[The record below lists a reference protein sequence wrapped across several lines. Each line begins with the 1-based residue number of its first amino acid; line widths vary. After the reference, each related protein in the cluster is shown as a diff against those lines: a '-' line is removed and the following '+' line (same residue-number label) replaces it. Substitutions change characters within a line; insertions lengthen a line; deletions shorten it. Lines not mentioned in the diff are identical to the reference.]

1 MGYDKGRTR
10 GNAVRQAINH
20 LGFRTGILQQ
30 GKQQLLNLFL
40 EGHCGLCQR
49 SSPGALC
56 PSCHRQVQ
64 QCQLSQE
71 AVIQVGGLPVLSWGV
86 YDGSL
91 RQALRRLKYD
101 GQQSLGPL
109 LGHDLGRAW
118 QRHLGQATPGLPAVV
133 VPIPLHATRL
143 QQRGFNQAALV
154 AAGFCRQTGL
164 TLCATGLR
172 RVEAT
177 TAQHSLTRQQ
187 RQANLAQA
195 FAVNPAYLGRLRR
208 QPLWL
213 LDDIFTTGATVQVAV
228 DTLRR
233 AGLSVAG
240 VCTVARAIA
249 LA

>member
-1 MGYDKGRTR
+1 MRHR
-10 GNAVRQAINH
+10 A
-20 LGFRTGILQQ
+20 LGTGLLQQ
-30 GKQQLLNLFL
+30 GRQQLLNLFL

-49 SSPGALC
+49 SSPRALC
-56 PSCHRQVQ
+56 PSCHHQVQ
-64 QCQLSQE
+64 QCQLSQ
-71 AVIQVGGLPVLSWGV
+71 ASVIPVAGLPVLSWGV

-91 RQALRRLKYD
+91 RQAIRRLKYD
-101 GQQSLGPL
+101 GQPALGPL

-118 QRHLGQATPGLPAVV
+118 QRHLGQAAPGPTAVV

-154 AAGFCRQTGL
+154 AQGFCRQTGL
-164 TLCATGLR
+164 SLCATGLQ

-177 TAQHSLTRQQ
+177 TAQHSLNRQQ

-195 FAVNPAYLGRLRR
+195 FAVNPTRLGALRHG
-208 QPLWL
+208 PVWL
-213 LDDIFTTGATVQVAV
+213 LDDIFTTGATVQAAV
-228 DTLRR
+228 HTLVQ